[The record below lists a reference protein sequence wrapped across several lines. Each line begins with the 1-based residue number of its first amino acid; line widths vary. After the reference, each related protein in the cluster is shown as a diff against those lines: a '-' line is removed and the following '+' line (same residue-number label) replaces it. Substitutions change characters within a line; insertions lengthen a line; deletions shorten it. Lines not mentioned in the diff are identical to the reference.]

1 MKARI
6 AVLAALFSLLAVYP
20 ASAGRMY
27 KYVDSKGVEHWVQD
41 KDKIPTK
48 YRDQVEKKDVELPG
62 AGPVS
67 PAATPS
73 ADAAKGGTGTG
84 TSGAGAPKDVDL
96 TGLPPD
102 IDPATVVG
110 RDKDGKF
117 LLDPTRPQRLKAEQE
132 KAAELQK
139 KQKLGQ
145 ADKEGHDEAYWRSKI
160 ADCQSQQRRLEDE
173 YRKANE
179 SYSAGPNYGS
189 PAATN
194 HLKQLK
200 DRADAKRAECEK
212 IPLEAKKAGAP
223 PGWVR

>member
-1 MKARI
+1 MA
-6 AVLAALFSLLAVYP
+6 ALAALFSLLAVYP

-48 YRDQVEKKDVELPG
+48 YRDQVESKDVEAPRS
-62 AGPVS
+62 ATPP
-67 PAATPS
+67 PAAAPAEGDKGT
-73 ADAAKGGTGTG
+73 AAV
-84 TSGAGAPKDVDL
+84 SGAGAPKDVDL

-145 ADKEGHDEAYWRSKI
+145 ADKEGHDEAYWRSKV
-160 ADCQSQQRRLEDE
+160 ADCQNQQRRLEDD

-179 SYSAGPNYGS
+179 SYSGGTRYGS
-189 PAATN
+189 AADAN